1 VTWAIGRDE
10 ERSLVLACQRG
21 ETRAFAQLV
30 QLYQD
35 AAVRTAYLMTGDRQ
49 AAEDVAQNAFLNA
62 FRHLH
67 RFDPERPF
75 RPWFFGILANEAR
88 MHRRWLRRRPTA
100 PLDPQTPEGS
110 EANPLLDRVVGD
122 DERARVRRALADL
135 AEPFR
140 TAVVLYYFDD
150 LSVEEVASAMDCRV
164 GTVKSRLHTAR
175 ARLRE
180 ALAPFAPTRP
190 AVATAE
196 HRPAGSAGGAGGEP
210 AAQHAWTIANDAS

>member
-1 VTWAIGRDE
+1 
-10 ERSLVLACQRG
+10 
-21 ETRAFAQLV
+21 
-30 QLYQD
+30 
-35 AAVRTAYLMTGDRQ
+35 M
-49 AAEDVAQNAFLNA
+49 
-62 FRHLH
+62 
-67 RFDPERPF
+67 
-75 RPWFFGILANEAR
+75 
-88 MHRRWLRRRPTA
+88 
-100 PLDPQTPEGS
+100 
-110 EANPLLDRVVGD
+110 VGD

>member
-1 VTWAIGRDE
+1 
-10 ERSLVLACQRG
+10 
-21 ETRAFAQLV
+21 
-30 QLYQD
+30 
-35 AAVRTAYLMTGDRQ
+35 VRTAYLMTGDRQ

-180 ALAPFAPTRP
+180 ALAPFAPARP
-190 AVATAE
+190 AGARAE
-196 HRPAGSAGGAGGEP
+196 QRLADRGSPAGSAGGAGGE
-210 AAQHAWTIANDAS
+210 AATPHAWTIANDAS